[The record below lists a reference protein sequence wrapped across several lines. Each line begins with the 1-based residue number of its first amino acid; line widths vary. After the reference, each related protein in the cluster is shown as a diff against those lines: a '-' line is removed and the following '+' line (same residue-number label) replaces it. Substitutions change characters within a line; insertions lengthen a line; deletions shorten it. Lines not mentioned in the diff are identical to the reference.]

1 MRPHCFALIL
11 CSISLVLPVTV
22 SAESNKDWEF
32 ELAPFYLWAI
42 NISGDVGL
50 VGRTSSAQVEFGDIW
65 DNLEGVFTTRFSTV
79 YKKKFGLMVG
89 YNYLDLGK
97 EKDSEQINLEVGFTS
112 KILNLAGTYRV
123 IDDKHR
129 LDGIAGI
136 RYTSMDVSFDFPGI
150 GQDLS
155 RDVSWTD
162 PILGLLYRYPFSER
176 WGLRLYGDIG
186 GFGVGSDFTWQ
197 GLALLTYQ
205 PWKNVAFA
213 LGYRALGTDY
223 SSDGSD
229 AFTYDATT
237 HGPLF
242 GIDFSW

>member
-1 MRPHCFALIL
+1 MRLQQLIL
-11 CSISLVLPVTV
+11 HLVFILLLIPLTAN
-22 SAESNKDWEF
+22 AESNKDWEF

-50 VGRTSSAQVEFGDIW
+50 VGRTSSTQVEFSDVW

-79 YKKKFGLMVG
+79 YKKKFGLMVD

-97 EKDSEQINLEVGFTS
+97 EKDSERINLEVGFTS

-129 LDGIAGI
+129 LDGLAGI
-136 RYTSMDVSFDFPGI
+136 RYISMDVSFDFPDI
-150 GQDLS
+150 NQDLS
-155 RDVSWTD
+155 GDYSWTD
-162 PILGLLYRYPFSER
+162 PILGLLYRYPFNER

-197 GLALLTYQ
+197 SVALLTYQ
-205 PWKNVAFA
+205 PWENVAFA
-213 LGYRALGTDY
+213 LGYRALGADY
-223 SSDGSD
+223 VSDGSN

-242 GIDFSW
+242 GIDFRW